1 MKVDAADSIW
11 LNDTDV
17 CSAKQLAEMS
27 GLSMEEIADLIEC
40 GIITPVD
47 TFVQSKNF
55 QLRAV
60 ITAKTARRLRYD
72 FELDRYG
79 VALALTLLRRIDV
92 LEAELEAARSVAA
105 VQRVR

>member
-1 MKVDAADSIW
+1 MKIDVADSIW
-11 LNDTDV
+11 LKDTDV
-17 CSAKQLAEMS
+17 CSAEQLAEMS

-47 TFVQSKNF
+47 AFVQSKNF

-60 ITAKTARRLRYD
+60 IIAKTARRLRDD
-72 FELDRYG
+72 FQLDRYG
-79 VALALTLLRRIDV
+79 VTLALALLRRIDA

-105 VQRVR
+105 M